1 MKKVEAFQTED
12 GKLFTD
18 KGEAEKHQKDIN
30 LINALQAFTHKH
42 CFSGMSSD
50 DVYDILYDN
59 REDLL
64 RMLTA

>member
-18 KGEAEKHQKDIN
+18 KGEAEKHQKNIN
-30 LINALQAFTHKH
+30 LINALRAFTEKH
-42 CFSGMSSD
+42 CYSGMSSD

-59 REDLL
+59 REDLQ